1 MQSKTLQYKINDE
14 VSKIHIC
21 KKIENKIKN
30 DIATLKSDKKI
41 LFIYDQ
47 NINKNI
53 INNLFNHI
61 KVDGCEVFKI
71 NVKGNKANKSIFKLL
86 KILDFLIKKNF
97 TKKSVIISCGGGVV
111 GDMFGLL
118 SSLYLRGMYYFHIP
132 STMTSIVDSCIGGK
146 TSVNYKGIINCIGNY
161 YHPKRVYI
169 SEEIIKDIPDREYIA
184 GFAEILKCGLIKK
197 NNILKI
203 LEKNHL
209 QLKNRNFKILKNLI
223 YLTLKTKINYFAN
236 DVYENK
242 GRLNLN
248 FGHTFAHAIEMATE
262 KIFKKEILR
271 HGEAVGLGMICEI
284 LLTKINK
291 INNNTIVKKVEKI
304 LTLYELPIR
313 LNTPKLKQRNRLQND
328 IYKFIFFDKKRINK
342 NPRFISLASV
352 GKPLI
357 KEISDYNS
365 LNDVIYKIID

>member
-1 MQSKTLQYKINDE
+1 MQSKTLQYKINGD
-14 VSKIHIC
+14 VSKVHIC
-21 KKIENKIKN
+21 KKIENKIKY
-30 DIATLKSDKKI
+30 DISSLKSDKKI

-53 INNLFNHI
+53 INNLFNYI

-71 NVKGNKANKSIFKLL
+71 NVKGNKSNKNIFKLL

-97 TKKSVIISCGGGVV
+97 TKRSIIISCGGGVV

-169 SEEIIKDIPDREYIA
+169 SEEIIKDIPDREYLA

-209 QLKNRNFKILKNLI
+209 KLRNRNFYLLKNLI

-242 GRLNLN
+242 DRLNLN

-284 LLTKINK
+284 LLTKINRG
-291 INNNTIVKKVEKI
+291 NNNVIIKKVEKI
-304 LTLYELPIR
+304 LSLYDLPII
-313 LNTPKLKQRNRLQND
+313 LTTPKLKQKNKHQNN
-328 IYKFIFFDKKRINK
+328 IYKYIFFEKKKINK
-342 NPRFISLASV
+342 NPRFISLSRI
-352 GKPLI
+352 GNPII
-357 KEISDYNS
+357 KEINDYNT
-365 LNDVIYKIID
+365 LNEVIYKIIE

>member
-1 MQSKTLQYKINDE
+1 MLSKTLQYKINGE
-14 VSKIHIC
+14 ISKVHIC
-21 KKIENKIKN
+21 KKIEYKIKN
-30 DIATLKSDKKI
+30 DISSLKSDKKI

-47 NINKNI
+47 NINKEI
-53 INNLFNHI
+53 INNLYNYI

-71 NVKGNKANKSIFKLL
+71 NVKGNKTNKSIFKIL

-97 TKKSVIISCGGGVV
+97 TKRSIIISCGGGVV

-169 SEEIIKDIPDREYIA
+169 SEEIIKEIPDREYIA
-184 GFAEILKCGLIKK
+184 GFAEILKCGLIKR

-203 LEKNHL
+203 LEKNHSKL
-209 QLKNRNFKILKNLI
+209 RNRNFKILKNLI

-291 INNNTIVKKVEKI
+291 GNNNSIIKKVKKI
-304 LTLYELPIR
+304 LTLYDLPI
-313 LNTPKLKQRNRLQND
+313 LLKTPKLKQRNRLQNE
-328 IYKFIFFDKKRINK
+328 IYKYIFYDKKKINK
-342 NPRFISLASV
+342 NPRFISLA
-352 GKPLI
+352 GIGNPNI

-365 LNDVIYKIID
+365 LNEVIYKIIE

>member
-1 MQSKTLQYKINDE
+1 MISKTLQYKINGE
-14 VSKIHIC
+14 ISKVHIC
-21 KKIENKIKN
+21 KKIEYKIKN
-30 DIATLKSDKKI
+30 DISSLKSDKKI

-47 NINKNI
+47 NINKEI
-53 INNLFNHI
+53 INNLYNYI

-71 NVKGNKANKSIFKLL
+71 NVKGNKTNKSIFKIL

-97 TKKSVIISCGGGVV
+97 TKRSIIISCGGGVV

-169 SEEIIKDIPDREYIA
+169 SEEIIKEIPDREYIA
-184 GFAEILKCGLIKK
+184 GFAEILKCGLIKR

-203 LEKNHL
+203 LEKNHSKL
-209 QLKNRNFKILKNLI
+209 RNRNFKILKNLI

-291 INNNTIVKKVEKI
+291 GNNNSIIKKVKKI
-304 LTLYELPIR
+304 LTLYDLPI
-313 LNTPKLKQRNRLQND
+313 LLKTPKLKQRNRLQNE
-328 IYKFIFFDKKRINK
+328 IYKYIFYDKKKINK
-342 NPRFISLASV
+342 NPRFISLA
-352 GKPLI
+352 GIGNPNI

-365 LNDVIYKIID
+365 LNEVIYKIIE

>member
-1 MQSKTLQYKINDE
+1 MQSQTLQYKINGE
-14 VSKIHIC
+14 ISKVHIC
-21 KKIENKIKN
+21 KKIEYKIKN
-30 DIATLKSDKKI
+30 DISLLKSDKKI
-41 LFIYDQ
+41 LFVYDQ
-47 NINKNI
+47 NINKDI

-71 NVKGNKANKSIFKLL
+71 NVKGNKLNKNIFKLL
-86 KILDFLIKKNF
+86 KILDFLIKKKF
-97 TKKSVIISCGGGVV
+97 TKKSIIISCGGGVV

-161 YHPKRVYI
+161 YHPKSVFI
-169 SEEIIKDIPDREYIA
+169 SEEIIKEIPDREYFA

-203 LEKNHL
+203 LEKDHSK
-209 QLKNRNFKILKNLI
+209 LKNRNFNLLKNLI

-242 GRLNLN
+242 VRLNLN

-284 LLTKINK
+284 NLAKINK
-291 INNNTIVKKVEKI
+291 SKSNPIIKKVEKI
-304 LTLYELPIR
+304 LTLYGLPK
-313 LNTPKLKQRNRLQND
+313 LLKTPKLKQKNKLQND
-328 IYKFIFFDKKRINK
+328 IYKYIFFDKKKINK
-342 NPRFISLASV
+342 NPRFISLKSI
-352 GKPLI
+352 GNPII
-357 KEISDYNS
+357 KEISDHNS
-365 LNDVIYKIID
+365 LNEVIYKIIE

>member
-1 MQSKTLQYKINDE
+1 MQSKTLQYKINGE
-14 VSKIHIC
+14 ISKVHIC
-21 KKIENKIKN
+21 KRIENKIKN
-30 DIATLKSDKKI
+30 DISSLKSDKKI

-47 NINKNI
+47 NINKEI

-71 NVKGNKANKSIFKLL
+71 NVKGNKSNKSIFKLL

-97 TKKSVIISCGGGVV
+97 TKRSIIISCGGGVV

-118 SSLYLRGMYYFHIP
+118 SSLYLRGMFYFHIP

-209 QLKNRNFKILKNLI
+209 KLKNRNFKLLKNLI

-291 INNNTIVKKVEKI
+291 GKNNSIIKKVEKV
-304 LTLYELPIR
+304 LTLYDLPI
-313 LNTPKLKQRNRLQND
+313 LLKTPKLKQKNKLQND
-328 IYKFIFFDKKRINK
+328 IYKYIFFDKKKINK
-342 NPRFISLASV
+342 NPRFISLTSIGNPV
-352 GKPLI
+352 I

-365 LNDVIYKIID
+365 LNEVIYKIIE